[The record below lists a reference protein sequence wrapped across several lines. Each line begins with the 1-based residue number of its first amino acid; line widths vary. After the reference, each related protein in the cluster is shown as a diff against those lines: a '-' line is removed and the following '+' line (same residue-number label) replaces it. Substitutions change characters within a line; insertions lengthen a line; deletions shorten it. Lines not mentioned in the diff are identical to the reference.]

1 MSVFNILKSFMIAKV
16 PAKVILTG
24 EHAVVYNKRALA
36 GTIDL
41 FTTVKL
47 EIEEENT

>member
-1 MSVFNILKSFMIAKV
+1 MIAQV

-24 EHAVVYNKRALA
+24 EHAVVYNKKALA

-47 EIEEENT
+47 DILESSL

>member
-1 MSVFNILKSFMIAKV
+1 MIAKV

-24 EHAVVYNKRALA
+24 EHAVVYNKTALA

-47 EIEEENT
+47 EFVDSSP